1 MPHCISWVTNTSVL
15 VLHNSSVNSH
25 DQFLMINNPITIK
38 FVPTD
43 IECPIV
49 LMQDIIYF
57 CKSMQ
62 KKIEDGILFH
72 EENLFEELFSHSDL
86 NLTMNEM
93 HGSMVLLPSTRMTIW
108 DDSLRLLN
116 SGAYINEL

>member
-1 MPHCISWVTNTSVL
+1 
-15 VLHNSSVNSH
+15 
-25 DQFLMINNPITIK
+25 MINNPITIK

-49 LMQDIIYF
+49 LIQDIIYF

-86 NLTMNEM
+86 NLKMNEM

-108 DDSLRLLN
+108 DDSL
-116 SGAYINEL
+116 